1 MLPAGGVTYPTSRP
15 AGSGDSSS
23 VSQQSDGADQNGS
36 QSFPVAEDKGG
47 RERTQSVEGTQA
59 SGLDQ
64 SELKLLSRLKSR
76 DREVRAHEAAHQSV
90 GGQYAGSMSFTYQ
103 RGPDGAQYAIGGE
116 VPVDVSPVEGNPQ
129 ATLEKMRIVRAAALA
144 PAQPSGQD
152 RAVAAQAMQTMLEA
166 QSELATQNSGK
177 TEPGTDKA
185 VSAQKTASDP
195 AAESGSE
202 SSRQARNVYQDV
214 AGLGESPNGSG
225 ASLLPSSL
233 YA

>member
-15 AGSGDSSS
+15 AGSDNSS
-23 VSQQSDGADQNGS
+23 VSQQPAGTEQAGS
-36 QSFPVAEDKGG
+36 QSFPGSEDKGG
-47 RERTQSVEGTQA
+47 RERARSVDGAQA

-166 QSELATQNSGK
+166 QSELATQGSGK
-177 TEPGTDKA
+177 AEPGKGEPD
-185 VSAQKTASDP
+185 SAPETSSAP
-195 AAESGSE
+195 GAESGSE
-202 SSRQARNVYQDV
+202 SSRRARNVYQDV
-214 AGLGESPNGSG
+214 AGLGESPNGTG
-225 ASLLPSSL
+225 ASLLPPSL